1 MSFSSLLEK
10 YMNLEPSENAKWIL
24 RERYFFRTPEGEF
37 LETKWED
44 VAQRVARVVATA
56 EILNTN
62 AENKLDLIKEWEEKF
77 FKLLKS

>member
-24 RERYFFRTPEGEF
+24 RERYFFRTPEEGF

-44 VAQRVARVVATA
+44 V
-56 EILNTN
+56 E
-62 AENKLDLIKEWEEKF
+62 
-77 FKLLKS
+77 